1 MRYSIIDIGSNT
13 IRMVIYEITGRSYR
27 EILNERDFSGIISY
41 IKDDNLQR
49 DGIDKL
55 KSVLTKMVMLCKLL
69 ECNRIHCFAT
79 ASLRNVQNAVLVIAE
94 LEKHLGIEI
103 ELLAGADEAMYDFKG
118 LKAAIDESDGVG
130 LDLGGGSCQL
140 FHFENNEM
148 LRCQSFPIGCLKVYE
163 KFVSGI
169 IPTHDEENAI
179 RAYTMECLKNESGM
193 KNLGYGCIYSMGG
206 TARSAAKLHKA
217 FTGSNARTDGYVLS
231 TKQLD
236 DLCTI
241 VRDVSLSG
249 VKMLAKVLPERT
261 NTIVPGMI
269 VLKTICDYVGADGI
283 RIVKSG
289 VREGYLHG
297 CILKK

>member
-13 IRMVIYEITGRSYR
+13 IRMVIYEITGGTYR

-41 IKDDNLQR
+41 IKDNELQP
-49 DGIDKL
+49 DGIEKL
-55 KSVLTKMVMLCKLL
+55 KTVLSKMVMLCKLL
-69 ECNRIHCFAT
+69 ECNKIHCFAT
-79 ASLRNVQNAVLVIAE
+79 ASLRNVCNSAAVITDME
-94 LEKHLGIEI
+94 KQLEIEI
-103 ELLAGADEAMYDFKG
+103 ELLAGIDEAMYDFKG
-118 LKAAIDESDGVG
+118 LKAVIDEPDGVG

-140 FHFENNEM
+140 FYFENDEM
-148 LRCQSFPIGCLKVYE
+148 QRCQSFPIGCLKVYE
-163 KFVSGI
+163 KFVGGI

-179 RAYTMECLKNESGM
+179 RAYTMECLKNEASL
-193 KNLGYGCIYSMGG
+193 KNLGHSYIYAMGG

-217 FTGSNARTDGYVLS
+217 FIGSCARTDGYTL
-231 TKQLD
+231 TAAQLE

-249 VKMLAKVLPERT
+249 VKMIAKVLPERT
-261 NTIVPGMI
+261 NTIVPGML
-269 VLKTICDYVGADGI
+269 VLSTICDYVGADGI

-297 CILKK
+297 CILGK